1 MNFLNGNLDY
11 TQSPVWGASKNA
23 AETQYRLAR
32 DQIMQN
38 VPSGGRLLDTLSDT
52 DTAKARTLTDAASNI
67 GMDEYNKIYGM
78 ATGTPQQTIS
88 GLSSAEGSATSL
100 QGYQMQQNAIEDASK
115 NQLYGNLGQG
125 VGEAWGGK

>member
-1 MNFLNGNLDY
+1 
-11 TQSPVWGASKNA
+11 
-23 AETQYRLAR
+23 
-32 DQIMQN
+32 
-38 VPSGGRLLDTLSDT
+38 
-52 DTAKARTLTDAASNI
+52 
-67 GMDEYNKIYGM
+67 MDEYNKIYGM